1 MIQPFKRNMEIKF
14 NPTRIATSDSGISQP
29 VASRADP
36 PVVSQAGQFEN
47 TAALE
52 SKLQDIPLV
61 RPQQV
66 DRAQALVA
74 DVMYPPEAMLNGIS
88 ILLAMHLSQ

>member
-1 MIQPFKRNMEIKF
+1 MEIKF
-14 NPTRIATSDSGISQP
+14 NPTRMATSDSGISQA

-36 PVVSQAGQFEN
+36 PAVAPAGSFEN

-52 SKLQDIPLV
+52 SKLQDISLV

-66 DRAQALVA
+66 DRAKALVA
-74 DVMYPPEAMLNGIS
+74 DVMYPPDTLMNGIS
-88 ILLAMHLSQ
+88 VLLAIHLSQ